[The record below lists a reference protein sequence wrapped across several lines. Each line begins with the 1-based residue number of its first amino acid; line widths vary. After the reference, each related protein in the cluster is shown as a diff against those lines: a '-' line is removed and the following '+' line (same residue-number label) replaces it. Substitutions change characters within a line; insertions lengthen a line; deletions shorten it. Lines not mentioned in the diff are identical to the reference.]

1 MVLNSSE
8 VTLEGEG
15 NVRIASEHVRKG
27 VLVCLRQGQDNVL
40 IQWHSV
46 GRTYEDK
53 RNHKQSNKISMIVDI
68 LYSLQVYD
76 RQRKKTKMEVD
87 DGEKK
92 PSSLSHCAV
101 TFVANFLWLPS
112 ESVVCHMSRS

>member
-76 RQRKKTKMEVD
+76 RQ
-87 DGEKK
+87 DG
-92 PSSLSHCAV
+92 
-101 TFVANFLWLPS
+101 
-112 ESVVCHMSRS
+112 SR